1 VPQKTVK
8 RSLRFLQTARPHWL
22 RRKSAFNKTQ
32 NKTKGRKASKD
43 RAAAERKIA
52 ATKVGPRLGWSRRE
66 RYGAVRAR
74 PGGAGAWWRA
84 AADGAVPSPC
94 SNAASSRARGRLVLS
109 RNLASRGEEGMHLR
123 GCKIS
128 RESCSE
134 PDPRPPRGAAPA
146 PGLTRVRGDGDRA
159 PEPTGAL
166 SRRRPRAAHRRGFP
180 PGGSDRAVAGSPSP
194 LLLSTSSTDRPCAA
208 AAAADLL
215 FRCRQPMA
223 DDELLLASL
232 RIFQPR
238 EPIYNA
244 QNRIDF

>member
-134 PDPRPPRGAAPA
+134 PDPGTAPA
-146 PGLTRVRGDGDRA
+146 PGLTRV
-159 PEPTGAL
+159 PP
-166 SRRRPRAAHRRGFP
+166 RRRPGAGADRGAF
-180 PGGSDRAVAGSPSP
+180 
-194 LLLSTSSTDRPCAA
+194 AA
-208 AAAADLL
+208 AAT
-215 FRCRQPMA
+215 RR
-223 DDELLLASL
+223 ASAGVPSRWQRSGSRGGGGPPAPL
-232 RIFQPR
+232 DQQHRPSVR
-238 EPIYNA
+238 GGGCC
-244 QNRIDF
+244 